1 MYYWISGPRD
11 FFRMLSTARDQGEL
25 DEVCRRSSPTVPT
38 GLFLGQ
44 HQHQQRLPQWYVQA
58 ALGGGRVVVYETRP
72 DPVGRW
78 VAWEEPE
85 AVADAL
91 TKFWA
96 AVVVRAAAK

>member
-1 MYYWISGPRD
+1 
-11 FFRMLSTARDQGEL
+11 MLTTARDRGEL
-25 DEVCRRSSPTVPT
+25 DEVYRCSSTTVPI

-44 HQHQQRLPQWYVQA
+44 QQQQHQQRLPQWYVQA
-58 ALGGGRVVVYETRP
+58 ALGGGRVVVYETRA

-91 TKFWA
+91 TRFWA
-96 AVVVRAAAK
+96 AVAVAAE